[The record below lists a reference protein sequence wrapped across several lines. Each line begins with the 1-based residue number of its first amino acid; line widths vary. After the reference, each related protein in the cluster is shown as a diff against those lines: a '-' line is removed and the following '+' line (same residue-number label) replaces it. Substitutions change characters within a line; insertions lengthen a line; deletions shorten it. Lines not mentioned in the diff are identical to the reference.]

1 MGDAA
6 KRVNQLCEELGIP
19 LRNPGITS
27 TPSQQ
32 YQPKQTSQYKGVYW
46 HTQSGKWYAHLRLP
60 TNTGQ
65 KKFGGAFN
73 DEMDAA
79 KRVNQLCEESGIPLR
94 NPGISSIPNQQY
106 QAKEKTSQYTG
117 VYWHMKSG
125 KWYAHLCLPTNTG
138 QKKFGGAFHDEMDAA
153 KRVNQLCEELGIP
166 LRNPGISAIPNQQYQ
181 PHENTSQYNSVCW
194 NKQHKRWCVK
204 VSTGQGNKIYGG
216 IFKNELDA
224 AKRVNQICQE
234 HGIPSK
240 NPRIETYV
248 VLNEN
253 NKNQTI
259 AEGAHPVNG
268 SGIPKNDDHD
278 DGGNEKKRK
287 RKKEF
292 INDENFLVEDY
303 YFYDNLLK

>member
-79 KRVNQLCEESGIPLR
+79 KRVNQLCEESGIPRR

-106 QAKEKTSQYTG
+106 QAKEKTSQYKG
-117 VYWHMKSG
+117 VYWHRQSG
-125 KWYAHLCLPTNTG
+125 KWYARLSSKVNTG
-138 QKKFGGAFHDEMDAA
+138 QIQKYGGCFKIEQDAA
-153 KRVNQLCEELGIP
+153 KRINQLCEELRIP
-166 LRNPGISAIPNQQYQ
+166 LQNPGISSIPNQQYQ
-181 PHENTSQYNSVCW
+181 AKEKKSQYKGVHW
-194 NKQHKRWCVK
+194 HKQIGKW
-204 VSTGQGNKIYGG
+204 Y
-216 IFKNELDA
+216 A
-224 AKRVNQICQE
+224 
-234 HGIPSK
+234 
-240 NPRIETYV
+240 
-248 VLNEN
+248 
-253 NKNQTI
+253 
-259 AEGAHPVNG
+259 
-268 SGIPKNDDHD
+268 
-278 DGGNEKKRK
+278 
-287 RKKEF
+287 
-292 INDENFLVEDY
+292 
-303 YFYDNLLK
+303 